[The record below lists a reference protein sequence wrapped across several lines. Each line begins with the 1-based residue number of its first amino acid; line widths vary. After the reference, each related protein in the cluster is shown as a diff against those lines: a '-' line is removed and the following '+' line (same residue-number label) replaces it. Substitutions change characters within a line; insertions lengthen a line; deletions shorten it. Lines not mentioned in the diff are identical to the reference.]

1 MIVKTAYDLMPYLD
15 AIDKIKASSLT
26 KDEKAQILEEMK
38 HSFIDIV
45 FCRQCPNTHAIILKR
60 LGEANGSTKEPTKEV
75 AKKGTEVSKKGG
87 SKSKQLLHDTNANGR
102 GKSTKKT
109 VVNQKT

>member
-1 MIVKTAYDLMPYLD
+1 MIVKTAYDLVPYLE
-15 AIDKIKASSLT
+15 AIETIKASSLT
-26 KDEKAQILEEMK
+26 KDQKSQILKEME

-45 FCRQCPNTHAIILKR
+45 FCKQCPNTHSIISSI
-60 LGEANGSTKEPTKEV
+60 LGDTNGSTQGTTKEV